1 MTDAPTPPD
10 VVDEILRTLEIR
22 EYRPGDETAILAAF
36 NRVFPWAKRSL
47 AEWNWEF
54 RDNPAGLH
62 CFLAAAPA
70 GRVVAQFTGLPRR
83 MKIGD
88 DQSRI
93 FAEMVD
99 SLTDPE
105 FRQGLK
111 KPGLFGRCVEAYV
124 KHFGRPD
131 RETVMYGLPNKPA
144 YRIGARV
151 FGYIHLH
158 DVMALALD
166 VGDRAALPAV
176 RDLEGGSCKL
186 VDRVPEDVDLLWER
200 VKVEHA
206 VTVVR
211 DRRYLAWRYDA
222 KPNGKYRRYALR
234 DARGSLLAFFVLV
247 DRWIEGEIK
256 KNVTAVVEWVV
267 DRRHPSTKAICELVP
282 LYAREAGAAEAWFV
296 FRQQSDEWR
305 HCAEVGYRPEA
316 TPFVLVGGT
325 YDDAL
330 VPLDRLRAEWFFV
343 LGDFDVA

>member
-1 MTDAPTPPD
+1 MTFAPTPPD
-10 VVDEILRTLEIR
+10 AVDEILRTLEIR
-22 EYRPGDETAILAAF
+22 AYRPGDEAAILDAF
-36 NRVFPWAKRSL
+36 NRVFPWAHRTS

-62 CFLAAAPA
+62 CFVAAAPS

-83 MKIGD
+83 MKIGAD
-88 DQSRI
+88 ESRV

-111 KPGLFGRCVEAYV
+111 KPGLFGRCVDAYV

-144 YRIGARV
+144 YRIGARL

-158 DVMALALD
+158 DVSALSLD
-166 VGDRAALPAV
+166 VRDATGLPQVAHLGDATCTA
-176 RDLEGGSCKL
+176 
-186 VDRVPEDVDLLWER
+186 VDRVPDDVDELWTR
-200 VKVEHA
+200 VKREHE

-222 KPNGKYRRYALR
+222 KPKATYRRYAMR
-234 DARGSLLAFFVLV
+234 DARGKLLAFFVLV

-267 DRRHPSTKAICELVP
+267 DRRHPSTKAIAELVP
-282 LYAREAGAAEAWFV
+282 RYAHEAGASEAWFV

-305 HCAEVGYRPEA
+305 HCAEVGYLPA
-316 TPFVLVGGT
+316 PTPFVLVGGT
-325 YDDAL
+325 YDETLA
-330 VPLDRLRAEWFFV
+330 PLDRLRAEWFFV